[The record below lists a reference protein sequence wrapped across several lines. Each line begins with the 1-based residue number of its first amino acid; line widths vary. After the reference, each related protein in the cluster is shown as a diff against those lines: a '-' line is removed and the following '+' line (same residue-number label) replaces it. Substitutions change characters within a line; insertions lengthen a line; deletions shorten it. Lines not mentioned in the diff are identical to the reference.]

1 MWLDGRVDLGVG
13 RQGRR
18 VLELLLTHV
27 AEELLPVRELKMP
40 SPEKITHNANSGSIY
55 SHSSPD

>member
-40 SPEKITHNANSGSIY
+40 SPEKTTHNANSGSV
-55 SHSSPD
+55 